1 MARDIRFVRFLDVF
15 RTATFRLAFAYL
27 MLFAVSVLLV
37 LGFIYWRTA
46 GSLATLSDETIKAE
60 VQGLGEQYKR
70 LNIVGLRTII
80 VERAARQ
87 SLRNSL
93 YLLSIGDV
101 PLAGNLS
108 RWPPDAV
115 ATDRDWINFTYE
127 REDDPEHEKRPG
139 RAFQVQLLGGYKLLV
154 GRDTKEVSA
163 IGDAIRS
170 TLMWAIGITALIG
183 IVGGVWISRNVLRR
197 LEVINRTSR
206 DIMSGDLTRRIPVMG
221 NRDELDDL
229 ATNLNQMLEQIERL
243 MMGMR
248 EVADNI
254 AHDLRTPLNRLRNKL
269 EGAMIG
275 HSSHEETALALESA
289 IQEADGL
296 ISTFNSLLLIA
307 EAETGAHRDTLEPVD
322 LSEVIHDVADLYEP
336 AAEDRGIS
344 LKFVAPAKVMV
355 RGNRSLLA
363 RAAAN
368 LVENALKYSPKGGAV
383 TVSAS
388 LDARSHRPT
397 FSVRDTGPGI
407 PEGDRERV
415 LDRFVRLERSR
426 NTPGSGLGL
435 SLVAAVARMHEATI
449 KLEDAK
455 PGLLATLSFPEF
467 EETPAAIAGPQRR
480 VLPAPTKG
488 QRAPELETQG
498 SRQSLPA
505 GSALPT

>member
-1 MARDIRFVRFLDVF
+1 MRFLDVF

-70 LNIVGLRTII
+70 LGIAGLRAII

-127 REDDPEHEKRPG
+127 REDDPDHEKRPG
-139 RAFQVQLLGGYKLLV
+139 RAIQVPLLGGYKLLV

-170 TLMWAIGITALIG
+170 TLMWAIGITGLVG
-183 IVGGVWISRNVLRR
+183 VLGGVWMSRNVLRR
-197 LEVINRTSR
+197 LEAINRASR
-206 DIMSGDLTRRIPVMG
+206 DIMSGDLTRRVPVMG

-229 ATNLNQMLEQIERL
+229 ANNLNQMLEQIERL

-275 HSSHEETALALESA
+275 HGSREETMTALESA

-307 EAETGAHRDTLEPVD
+307 EAETGAHRDTLESVD
-322 LSEVIHDVADLYEP
+322 LSEIIHDVADLYEP

-388 LDARSHRPT
+388 VDARGHRPT

-435 SLVAAVARMHEATI
+435 SLVAAVARMHDATI

-455 PGLLATLSFPEF
+455 PGLLATLLFPEF
-467 EETPAAIAGPQRR
+467 EETPVAISGGQPRR

-488 QRAPELETQG
+488 QRALQPETQG

-505 GSALPT
+505 GSA

>member
-1 MARDIRFVRFLDVF
+1 VRLLDVF

-27 MLFAVSVLLV
+27 LLFAVSVLLV

-46 GSLATLSDETIKAE
+46 GTLATLSDETIKAE

-70 LNIVGLRTII
+70 RLLPGLTSII
-80 VERAARQ
+80 IERSSQNR
-87 SLRNSL
+87 RNSL
-93 YLLSIGDV
+93 YLLTSRDRPI
-101 PLAGNLS
+101 AGNLS
-108 RWPPDAV
+108 AWPPDAV
-115 ATDRDWINFTYE
+115 ATGQDWINFTYV
-127 REDDPEHEKRPG
+127 REDDPSKEVRPG
-139 RAFQVQLLGGYKLLV
+139 RAIQVNLGAGYRLLV

-163 IGDAIRS
+163 IGDAIRQ
-170 TLMWAIGITALIG
+170 TLMWAVAITVLVGVIGG
-183 IVGGVWISRNVLRR
+183 MWISRNVLRR

-221 NRDELDDL
+221 NADELDDL

-275 HSSHEETALALESA
+275 NQSREETENALESA

-307 EAETGAHRDTLEPVD
+307 EAETGAHRDTLESVD
-322 LSEVIHDVADLYEP
+322 LSEVIHDIADLYEP
-336 AAEDRGIS
+336 AAEDRGVT
-344 LKFVAPAKVMV
+344 LKFIAPVKVTV

-368 LVENALKYSPKGGAV
+368 LVENALKYTPKGGAV

-388 LDARSHRPT
+388 VNPRDHRPT

-435 SLVAAVARMHEATI
+435 SLVAAVARMHDAKI

-455 PGLLATLSFPEF
+455 PGLLATLSFPEVDDVP
-467 EETPAAIAGPQRR
+467 PAVTAQPRL
-480 VLPAPTKG
+480 VLPSPKKG
-488 QRAPELETQG
+488 QRAPEPETQG
-498 SRQSLPA
+498 SPQTLSA
-505 GSALPT
+505 GSVSPT